1 MESLTTIAMQQQV
14 DEDDDD
20 DDDRRTLDRLA
31 SFAAISDTGVAS
43 TRRLLA
49 TRQLA
54 TGRRLSL
61 PDTAGDMRKAD
72 AYVEAFYPPRA
83 AMLPPVL
90 AMALCPSVRLCLT
103 QVGVLSKR
111 LNKPSWFLACELPS
125 THVTLCYKE
134 IRVSPKIRILPSGTL
149 SLTPDLE
156 NFSLVYRS

>member
-72 AYVEAFYPPRA
+72 AYVEAFYPGA
-83 AMLPPVL
+83 
-90 AMALCPSVRLCLT
+90 
-103 QVGVLSKR
+103 
-111 LNKPSWFLACELPS
+111 
-125 THVTLCYKE
+125 TLCY
-134 IRVSPKIRILPSGTL
+134 RR
-149 SLTPDLE
+149 
-156 NFSLVYRS
+156 Y